1 MQHSNVWSA
10 SKLVSE
16 RVRNRA
22 GQDIGRIED
31 LVIDQN
37 SGNVQYA
44 IVSFDG
50 FGRSDDLF
58 AIPWSELTV
67 SPARDYL
74 IADFDN
80 ERLGRA
86 PFFRRGAWPDMAD
99 PAWRRDID
107 GYYGHSRP
115 ADWERPRV
123 YEDRLY
129 EDRRPVRR
137 GWPVVA
143 IVLLIGLIL
152 GLAWMT
158 YMVSTRGWDQAR
170 QDIKGSLQSAVYAA
184 KETSETAA
192 LTTKVKTALSLSK
205 RIPADT
211 INVDSQDGVVT
222 LRGEV
227 PSAETKAL
235 AESVTRDVPGVSQVN
250 NHLFI
255 VTRSQ

>member
-1 MQHSNVWSA
+1 VWSA
-10 SKLVSE
+10 SRLISE

-22 GQDIGRIED
+22 GEDIGRIED
-31 LVIDQN
+31 LVIDPN
-37 SGNVQYA
+37 SGNVEYA
-44 IVSFDG
+44 VASFDG

-58 AIPWSELTV
+58 AIPWSELSF
-67 SPARDYL
+67 SPSRDYL

-80 ERLGRA
+80 ERLRRA
-86 PFFRRGAWPDMAD
+86 PSFRRGAWPDMAD
-99 PAWRRDID
+99 PAWRRDVD
-107 GYYGHSRP
+107 GYYGRSRP
-115 ADWERPRV
+115 AAWERRRV
-123 YEDRLY
+123 YEDR
-129 EDRRPVRR
+129 RPLRS
-137 GWPVVA
+137 GWSLVA
-143 IVLLIGLIL
+143 IVLLLGLVL

-170 QDIKGSLQSAVYAA
+170 KDIKGSLQSAVYAA

-205 RIPADT
+205 RISADK
-211 INVDSQDGVVT
+211 IDVDSQDGVVT

-227 PSAETKAL
+227 SSAETKAL
-235 AESVTRDVPGVSQVN
+235 AESVARDVPGVSQVN